1 MTEYL
6 PARPGW
12 AHRSEIASWRLRR
25 QNFPS
30 RSYREETR
38 FFVSYRARIGG
49 DPPTPS
55 FPYFNIEV
63 FVTRCRGLPETCVTV
78 SEQLS
83 GCLITYQKFELD
95 IHFFPNV
102 PPMIQGVFFRAIN
115 PIFPCGAITT
125 PYFHCLI
132 LCWYRPSTHTG
143 VFMSESP
150 VHAQDDYSCKASG
163 AIYAPTNARSR

>member
-1 MTEYL
+1 MPFAQSRTLQTLVSNPYIHILKTNVWRRRRKFWYLRRPKRKFPFTERC
-6 PARPGW
+6 PDDRISPRPSGW

-95 IHFFPNV
+95 IQNFYNV
-102 PPMIQGVFFRAIN
+102 PPM
-115 PIFPCGAITT
+115 PLSHIF
-125 PYFHCLI
+125 
-132 LCWYRPSTHTG
+132 
-143 VFMSESP
+143 
-150 VHAQDDYSCKASG
+150 
-163 AIYAPTNARSR
+163 SRLLT

>member
-1 MTEYL
+1 MYGVADENFGICDVRNANSLWQSDVQMTEYL

-49 DPPTPS
+49 DPPP
-55 FPYFNIEV
+55 PPPLPCFNIEV

-102 PPMIQGVFFRAIN
+102 PPMDFLLIPA
-115 PIFPCGAITT
+115 FP
-125 PYFHCLI
+125 
-132 LCWYRPSTHTG
+132 RQK
-143 VFMSESP
+143 EE
-150 VHAQDDYSCKASG
+150 
-163 AIYAPTNARSR
+163 N